1 MKKLFYVIIPLLAAF
16 VAASCV
22 DEEEFSDSPE
32 GNFEALWKI
41 MDERYCFFGYKA
53 DEYGLDWNEV
63 RARYSLQVD
72 ERMNDD
78 QLFEVLGNMLGE
90 LRDGH
95 VNLYSPFDN
104 ATVSATATL
113 TRCFITSLRARD

>member
-22 DEEEFSDSPE
+22 DEEEFPDSPE

-41 MDERYCFFGYKA
+41 MDEHYCFFGYKA

-72 ERMNDD
+72 ERMNDASCSR
-78 QLFEVLGNMLGE
+78 FWAICSANC
-90 LRDGH
+90 
-95 VNLYSPFDN
+95 
-104 ATVSATATL
+104 ATDT
-113 TRCFITSLRARD
+113 

>member
-72 ERMNDD
+72 ETANC
-78 QLFEVLGNMLGE
+78 
-90 LRDGH
+90 
-95 VNLYSPFDN
+95 
-104 ATVSATATL
+104 ATDT
-113 TRCFITSLRARD
+113 

>member
-72 ERMNDD
+72 
-78 QLFEVLGNMLGE
+78 
-90 LRDGH
+90 
-95 VNLYSPFDN
+95 
-104 ATVSATATL
+104 ATTSCSRFWAICSANCATD
-113 TRCFITSLRARD
+113 T